1 MLLFMLMKLR
11 VIAGVYGGRF
21 LQSPTGN
28 VTHPMGER
36 IKGSLFNIIGGEI
49 KGSVVLDAFAGSGA
63 LGIEALS
70 RGAKFVTFIDNDKK
84 AINSIKQN
92 LKTLAIDDSKYDVV
106 HIALSTFIDKNIDKK
121 YDVIITDPPYNNL
134 QFSTVSRLLN
144 ILHQNGLMVLSYS
157 GRGELPTANGIV
169 VVDNRSYGDSALAFY
184 RKEIAV

>member
-84 AINSIKQN
+84 SINS
-92 LKTLAIDDSKYDVV
+92 
-106 HIALSTFIDKNIDKK
+106 
-121 YDVIITDPPYNNL
+121 
-134 QFSTVSRLLN
+134 
-144 ILHQNGLMVLSYS
+144 
-157 GRGELPTANGIV
+157 
-169 VVDNRSYGDSALAFY
+169 SA
-184 RKEIAV
+184 R